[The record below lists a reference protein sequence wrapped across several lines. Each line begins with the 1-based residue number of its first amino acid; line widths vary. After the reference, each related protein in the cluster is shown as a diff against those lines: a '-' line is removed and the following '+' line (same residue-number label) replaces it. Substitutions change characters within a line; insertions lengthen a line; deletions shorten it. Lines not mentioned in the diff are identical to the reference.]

1 MKLFEI
7 ESMSLAMVVPLAD
20 KFYGVRDDGKIYT
33 YMRELREEEPME
45 VESMHDESEAGGSK
59 L

>member
-7 ESMSLAMVVPLAD
+7 ESMSLSMVVPLAD

-45 VESMHDESEAGGSK
+45 VESMHD
-59 L
+59 